1 MIKKR
6 EKLKLTQYI
15 QIYRNNDL
23 LLLNLVNKYVLSDL
37 LKLELSVNNWSNK
50 LEDFIAYLI
59 QTSSFGDI

>member
-23 LLLNLVNKYVLSDL
+23 LLQNLV
-37 LKLELSVNNWSNK
+37 KLIITEFSKTTHLPPEIIRK
-50 LEDFIAYLI
+50 F
-59 QTSSFGDI
+59 